1 VTSLF
6 RSLARS
12 NPTISLNDLLQ
23 SFQFGGLNYGLVQ
36 GGYGLQEGGTT
47 GRRLE
52 DIENSF
58 QGYVGSAYKHN
69 GVVFAC
75 MAARALLFSEA
86 RFQFRQ
92 MRFGRPGDLFGTSAL
107 GSLETPWVGG
117 TTGQLLTKAITDVDL
132 AGNFYA
138 VRRGTEIRRMRPD
151 WVTIILGSRTGSE
164 LDTETVGYAYKPGGP
179 ASGEAPIMLM
189 PEQVAHWA
197 PIEDPI
203 ARYRGMSWLTPII
216 DEIVADRAAM
226 NHKRTFFEN
235 GARLGYVV
243 SLDPDGKLSPDQFER
258 WVSKFKAGHEGQV
271 NDFKTLFL
279 AGGADVKLVGADMK
293 QIDFTSVQGHGE
305 TRICAAA
312 RVPPIIVGL
321 SEGLD
326 AATYSNYGQAKRAF
340 ADGTLRP
347 LWRGIAGALAQIVDV
362 PAGAD
367 LWYDDRDIPFLQE
380 DLKDNAEIQKT
391 DAETIHTLVI
401 AGFEPDSAVKAV
413 LSGDYTVLVHSG
425 MYSVQ
430 LTPPGSGAVA
440 EGKGA
445 LVGGEVVPAS
455 NGNGNGSTPPPAP
468 QKTP

>member
-216 DEIVADRAAM
+216 DEIVADQAAM

-312 RVPPIIVGL
+312 RVP
-321 SEGLD
+321 
-326 AATYSNYGQAKRAF
+326 
-340 ADGTLRP
+340 
-347 LWRGIAGALAQIVDV
+347 
-362 PAGAD
+362 
-367 LWYDDRDIPFLQE
+367 FLQE

-455 NGNGNGSTPPPAP
+455 NGNGNGSTPPPVP